1 MALSPNAASTLSR
14 VGVYGVTVATDL
26 DLIPSL
32 PPRSDTPDLHVVA
45 ASEPIEFADQDL
57 FYSSPT
63 RDPDSVPAI
72 RLYRVEDRF
81 VARFVDAATFSIGSE
96 RIEYLLHDDT
106 YAYALELWLLGT
118 VLAFWL
124 EWRGVPALHA
134 SAVALGDGAV
144 GFLASKQ
151 GGKTTL
157 AMSLLQQGHP
167 LLTDDLLPLGV
178 EGDAIRGQPGYPQM
192 RMWPAHVRHFVDNS
206 DSLRRAHPYT
216 DKRRVPIGTDG
227 LGTFC
232 DDVRPLQA
240 LYLPERTDKT
250 SIQIQPVAPTEALK
264 AALRHSFLP
273 RLVEAASWQ
282 ARRLNVLSQL
292 VEQIPVWQL
301 TYPEG
306 IEHLPRVADAILDAE
321 A

>member
-1 MALSPNAASTLSR
+1 MRSPFSNTSLSQ
-14 VGVYGVTVATDL
+14 VGVYGISVATDL
-26 DLIPSL
+26 DLIPHL
-32 PPRSDTPDLHVVA
+32 PPRSGAPDLHVVA
-45 ASEPIEFADQDL
+45 AEGPAELANQDP

-72 RLYRVEDRF
+72 RLYRAEGRF
-81 VARFVDAATFSIGSE
+81 VARFVDAATFSIGPE

-124 EWRGVPALHA
+124 EWQGVPALHA
-134 SAVALGDGAV
+134 SAVALGNGAV
-144 GFLASKQ
+144 GVLASKQ

-178 EGDAIRGQPGYPQM
+178 EGDAIRGRPGYPQM
-192 RMWPAHVRHFVDNS
+192 RMWPPHARHFVDNPHA
-206 DSLRRAHPYT
+206 LRRAHPYT
-216 DKRRVPIGTDG
+216 DKRRVPVGPDG

-240 LYLPERTDKT
+240 LYLPERTDKA

-273 RLVEAASWQ
+273 QLVEAAGWQ
-282 ARRLNVLSQL
+282 AYRLNALSQL
-292 VEQIPVWQL
+292 VEQIPVRRL